1 MRRYGQSGQTIPA
14 DPAPAS
20 ASPSY
25 DFCNIEKCISPHDYA
40 ELRNALRRYQ
50 MKKPRLGIPRL
61 ITVEALPGFMS
72 NGATSF
78 PQELGLASPRGVI
91 SPDKD
96 ELSMYCACARTTRAE
111 KTKTIAKSLSLFML

>member
-1 MRRYGQSGQTIPA
+1 VFRKAR
-14 DPAPAS
+14 
-20 ASPSY
+20 
-25 DFCNIEKCISPHDYA
+25 
-40 ELRNALRRYQ
+40 RRYQ

-61 ITVEALPGFMS
+61 ITVEAFPGFMS

-91 SPDKD
+91 SPDKN